1 MSSLNWLWL
10 DHSICP
16 RRMFGVTLTTS
27 LFPELAF
34 SVKVI
39 DLNQLTTPQLTTP
52 LLRSNGVVMK
62 SKWFYSKSANFVIL
76 MQGMHWFG
84 VIAAGFSIS
93 LNYSAVCYGISA
105 SSFAASS

>member
-1 MSSLNWLWL
+1 MALSW
-10 DHSICP
+10 
-16 RRMFGVTLTTS
+16 
-27 LFPELAF
+27 
-34 SVKVI
+34 
-39 DLNQLTTPQLTTP
+39 NQ
-52 LLRSNGVVMK
+52 NGSTV
-62 SKWFYSKSANFVIL
+62 NLQTFVIL